1 MPMAMHI
8 AGSPISCLACVHCA
22 AATENFLILE
32 NHSVDIP
39 WWNDLLNGVEKPIVN
54 KGFIK
59 VPEAPGLG
67 FTSVNEEV
75 IKQHLAEPG
84 YFELTPD
91 WDKERSNDRL
101 WS

>member
-1 MPMAMHI
+1 
-8 AGSPISCLACVHCA
+8 VHCA
-22 AATENFLILE
+22 AATENFPILE

-39 WWNDLLNGVEKPIVN
+39 WWSDLVDGIEKPVVN

-59 VPEAPGLG
+59 VPETPGLG
-67 FTSVNEEV
+67 FTSVNADV

-84 YFELTPD
+84 YFEPTPD